1 MINNVSMQFLSD
13 IDNSLMC
20 FIMHVYR
27 HRPFR
32 DRRGPCSPFLIVKIS
47 LAWQLSVSY
56 MSFFLDQSVP
66 IKWVIHSELAG
77 YWYFWCFYFVKIT
90 TFWSHDSECFKIA
103 TGKWYTS
110 CTFFGKMVTTPFHAL
125 GVQPNQILVLR
136 FPPRPNF
143 AFLVGWGAPRLIS
156 WSFQRIPVTGV
167 APQWYRGAPRWN
179 IGPRP
184 GQWGRVF

>member
-1 MINNVSMQFLSD
+1 MRLHLAILSHCAEGTELFFPYRLLHKAIIAPSYEMINNVSMQFLSD

-66 IKWVIHSELAG
+66 IKSAIHSELAG
-77 YWYFWCFYFVKIT
+77 Y
-90 TFWSHDSECFKIA
+90 
-103 TGKWYTS
+103 
-110 CTFFGKMVTTPFHAL
+110 
-125 GVQPNQILVLR
+125 
-136 FPPRPNF
+136 
-143 AFLVGWGAPRLIS
+143 
-156 WSFQRIPVTGV
+156 
-167 APQWYRGAPRWN
+167 
-179 IGPRP
+179 
-184 GQWGRVF
+184 